1 MKGPS
6 TALSAFHDYEPESED
21 FAAAVIS
28 GLSKPQKAIP
38 SKFFYDKRG
47 SILFDRICELPEY
60 YVTRTEIGLLRSH
73 ARAIASLIR
82 PRCHLVEFGS
92 GSSIKVPILLDALE
106 RPAAYTAIDISRQH
120 LLQATAALARNHQGL
135 EVTAVCADYTT
146 PFELPRPKS
155 AAGAQPVVFFPGST
169 IGNFRKE
176 EAVSFL
182 RNTAALLRPHGGA
195 MLVGV
200 DLQKDPAILHAAYN
214 DSQGITAAFNLN
226 LLVRANRELD
236 ATFDLAAF
244 RHLAFYESS
253 LGRIEMHLSS
263 LSGQTVRVAGS
274 RFTFGAGETIHTESS
289 YKYTVESFGALA
301 QEAGF
306 EPVQVWTDDRQL
318 FSLHFLAA

>member
-6 TALSAFHDYEPESED
+6 TALAAFHDYEPEGED
-21 FAAAVIS
+21 FATAAVG

-47 SILFDRICELPEY
+47 SVLFDRICELPEY
-60 YVTRTEIGLLRSH
+60 YVTRTEIGLLRAH
-73 ARAIASLIR
+73 AGAMAALIG

-120 LLQATAALARNHQGL
+120 LLQATAALARTRQGL
-135 EVTAVCADYTT
+135 EVTAVCADYTM

-155 AAGAQPVVFFPGST
+155 AGGARPVVFFPGST
-169 IGNFRKE
+169 IGNFDRQ

-182 RNTAALLRPHGGA
+182 RHTAALLRPHAGA

-200 DLQKDPAILHAAYN
+200 DLRKDPTILHAAYN

-236 ATFDLAAF
+236 ANFNLAGF
-244 RHLAFYESS
+244 RHLAFYDPAH
-253 LGRIEMHLSS
+253 GRIEMHLASVGS
-263 LSGQTVRVAGS
+263 QSVRVAGQHFS
-274 RFTFGAGETIHTESS
+274 FRTGETIHTENSC
-289 YKYTVESFGALA
+289 KYSVDGFRALA
-301 QEAGF
+301 QQAGF
-306 EPVQVWTDDRQL
+306 EPVKVWIDDQRL
-318 FSLHFLAA
+318 FSMHFLAA